1 MYKIYVKIDDKS
13 NYAVAYAD
21 TLAKALDLLNE
32 ILLASEINLEKKG
45 VNDITVLKV

>member
-1 MYKIYVKIDDKS
+1 MYKLIIKVDDRI

-21 TLAKALDLLNE
+21 TLGKAIDLLNE

-45 VNDITVLKV
+45 VNDITIIKV